1 MKPRKRVRRQNK
13 RGAPKWMVT
22 YSDMITLILVFFI
35 LLFSM
40 SRLDSLKFEAVSESF
55 RNRAVFDFLPSTV
68 PADYSTV
75 GFGEVT
81 NEIEPSDQGLPS
93 KIDKEEK
100 KELEK
105 VKEKQDALN
114 ALVDDIEGYL
124 DANDLHNVIT
134 ANRTDRGVVLVL
146 QEQILFD
153 TGEAEILES
162 GKPFLN
168 KVSSLLKR
176 IPNHVKVEGHSDS
189 RPISTYRYP
198 SNWELSGARA
208 SSVVRYLIEEN
219 DFDPSRFS
227 LAGYGDTRPVVPNT
241 SPENWDKNRRV
252 EIVIL
257 DEDANEVNNE

>member
-1 MKPRKRVRRQNK
+1 MKPRKRDRRQKNK
-13 RGAPKWMVT
+13 GAPKWMVT

-40 SRLDSLKFEAVSESF
+40 SRIDSIKFEAVSESF
-55 RNRAVFDFLPSTV
+55 RNRAIFDFLPSAV
-68 PADYSTV
+68 PADYTV
-75 GFGEVT
+75 VGSGETT
-81 NEIEPSDQGLPS
+81 NGVGTSDQGLPT
-93 KIDKEEK
+93 KMDKEEK

-114 ALVDDIEGYL
+114 ALVEDVEGYL
-124 DANDLHNVIT
+124 DANELHNVIT

-146 QEQILFD
+146 QEQVLFE
-153 TGEAEILES
+153 TGEAEILDS

-168 KVSSLLKR
+168 KVSSMLKS

-189 RPISTYRYP
+189 RPISTFRYP

-219 DFDPSRFS
+219 DFDSSRFS

-241 SPENWDKNRRV
+241 SPENWKKNRRV

-257 DEDANEVNNE
+257 DEDVHAE